1 MTPTTTDHT
10 ATTGTTEPKE
20 ITTMSIRRLTA
31 VGALVALAVAVPTL
45 PAQAAPAGELPRP
58 DHASQAALVAQVRA
72 ATARFHDVE
81 VALAEGYVDTHECSS
96 SPDGAMGIHFIN
108 PALIAPGAPVDPTRP
123 PVLMYGPS
131 ASGELEFWGVEFFEP
146 DVGQPTPV
154 FGTVAFDGPMPGH
167 DPEMPV
173 HYDLHVWTGKH
184 NPSGLYAPFNPSLS
198 C

>member
-1 MTPTTTDHT
+1 MNPTTTD
-10 ATTGTTEPKE
+10 TTEPKE

-31 VGALVALAVAVPTL
+31 AGALVALAVAVPTL
-45 PAQAAPAGELPRP
+45 PAQAAPSSDPARP
-58 DHASQAALVAQVRA
+58 DHATQSALVAQVRA
-72 ATARFHDVE
+72 ATAHFHDVD

-96 SPDGAMGIHFIN
+96 SPDGAMGIHFVN
-108 PALIAPGAPVDPTRP
+108 PALIAPGAQVDPTRP

-131 ASGELEFWGVEFFEP
+131 ASGDLELWGVEFFEP
-146 DVGQPTPV
+146 DVGQPTPM
-154 FGTVAFDGPMPGH
+154 FGTVPFDGPMPGH

-173 HYDLHVWTGKH
+173 HYDLHVWTGQH